1 MKKKNRFDL
10 DSLEKAAARVRAK
23 LKDFNDRWDD
33 VHSKE
38 MNEKGFFENQS
49 LVDQYFR
56 ELDEFL
62 YNENN
67 KNEPK

>member
-1 MKKKNRFDL
+1 MGKYNIKE
-10 DSLEKAAARVRAK
+10 LEKAAARVRAK

-33 VHSKE
+33 AHCKE
-38 MNEKGFFENQS
+38 MNEKGFFENQA

-62 YNENN
+62 YNENH
-67 KNEPK
+67 KNESK

>member
-1 MKKKNRFDL
+1 MAKYDIKE
-10 DSLEKAAARVRAK
+10 LEKAAARVRAK

-33 VHSKE
+33 AHSKE
-38 MNEKGFFENQS
+38 MNERGFFENQA

-62 YNENN
+62 YNQNH
-67 KNEPK
+67 KNESK

>member
-1 MKKKNRFDL
+1 MEKKNRFDL

-23 LKDFNDRWDD
+23 LGDFDEQWIDKHKD
-33 VHSKE
+33 E
-38 MNEKGFFENQS
+38 LNERGFFENQP

-62 YNENN
+62 YNENH
-67 KNEPK
+67 KK

>member
-1 MKKKNRFDL
+1 MGKYNIKE
-10 DSLEKAAARVRAK
+10 LEKAAARVRAK

-33 VHSKE
+33 AHSKE
-38 MNEKGFFENQS
+38 MNERGFFENQA

-62 YNENN
+62 YKENH
-67 KNEPK
+67 KNESK

>member
-1 MKKKNRFDL
+1 MAKYDIKE
-10 DSLEKAAARVRAK
+10 LEKAAARVRAK

-33 VHSKE
+33 AHSKE
-38 MNEKGFFENQS
+38 MNERGFFEIEP

-62 YNENN
+62 YKENH
-67 KNEPK
+67 KNESK

>member
-1 MKKKNRFDL
+1 MGKYDIKE
-10 DSLEKAAARVRAK
+10 LEKAAARVRAK

-33 VHSKE
+33 AHSKE
-38 MNEKGFFENQS
+38 MNEGGFFENQA

-62 YNENN
+62 YKENH
-67 KNEPK
+67 KNESK

>member
-1 MKKKNRFDL
+1 MGKYNIKE
-10 DSLEKAAARVRAK
+10 LEKAAARVRAK

-33 VHSKE
+33 AHSKE
-38 MNEKGFFENQS
+38 MNERGFFENQE

-62 YNENN
+62 YKENH
-67 KNEPK
+67 KK

>member
-33 VHSKE
+33 AHAKE
-38 MNEKGFFENQS
+38 MNQRGFFENQT

-62 YNENN
+62 YNENH
-67 KNEPK
+67 KNESK

>member
-1 MKKKNRFDL
+1 MGKYNL
-10 DSLEKAAARVRAK
+10 ENLEKAAARVRAK

-33 VHSKE
+33 AHAKE
-38 MNEKGFFENQS
+38 MNEKGFFENRA

-62 YNENN
+62 YKQNH
-67 KNEPK
+67 KK

>member
-1 MKKKNRFDL
+1 MGKYDIKE
-10 DSLEKAAARVRAK
+10 LEKAAARVRAK

-33 VHSKE
+33 AHSKE
-38 MNEKGFFENQS
+38 MNQRGFFENQA

-62 YNENN
+62 YNQNH
-67 KNEPK
+67 KNE